1 MRGQAPEPMTE
12 GASRLRFGARTKALE
27 LFDLVVTDPAGLTGR
42 SPLERLI
49 AQQFASADSIAANIE
64 EGFGRG
70 SSADYARFLLIARG
84 SAQETAGRYLRLRH
98 WLTDDIVNDRVK
110 RCDEIIAMLTAA
122 VRTLRAR
129 TRASE

>member
-1 MRGQAPEPMTE
+1 MSGQASEPMTE
-12 GASRLRFGARTKALE
+12 GASRLRFGAHTKALE
-27 LFDLVVTDPAGLTGR
+27 LFDLVVADLSRLTGR

-84 SAQETAGRYLRLRH
+84 SAQETAGRYRRLRH
-98 WLTDDIVNDRVK
+98 WLAEDIVTDRIK

>member
-1 MRGQAPEPMTE
+1 MSGQASEPMTE
-12 GASRLRFGARTKALE
+12 GASRLRFGAHTKALE
-27 LFDLVVTDPAGLTGR
+27 LFDLVVADLAGLTGR

-49 AQQFASADSIAANIE
+49 AQQFASADSVSADIE